1 MVLQIRL
8 VSVFTPLSHDPKE
21 AYTLRQRLGSKKN
34 VTVYMIEQ
42 NVKEL
47 FQEVPVI
54 WHFVLPFFKIKCLII
69 KTP

>member
-21 AYTLRQRLGSKKN
+21 AYILRLGSKKN

-54 WHFVLPFFKIKCLII
+54 WHFVLPFFEIKCLII